1 MSRISLVL
9 SATCLVLAGAL
20 QAQTAGPVV
29 NGGFPLVS
37 PSAPRIWTINADG
50 SDLRQLTGRH

>member
-1 MSRISLVL
+1 
-9 SATCLVLAGAL
+9 L
-20 QAQTAGPVV
+20 QAQTAAPVV